1 MDRSHLKR
9 LWRPGVRKWY
19 SKNGHCCEA
28 KDFLMARHSCVH
40 LIFWH
45 FANIRNL
52 NKKIMV
58 INRGFLQTWSG
69 FFLVGFHPLYTIW
82 LRCFRCYAEHGE
94 GKLSSC
100 KNYVGIP
107 CMRPFWGNK
116 NNIKSRLQDKALSCF
131 ASFYGI
137 SRHAFHPHFRE
148 IESLTIIF
156 TKIFP

>member
-1 MDRSHLKR
+1 MHGSVVSTANKLFIFYFLVPRGDKKRVKYFFYSNRGSSNFQSIGVDRSHLKR

-69 FFLVGFHPLYTIW
+69 FFLVGFHPLHTIW

-107 CMRPFWGNK
+107 CMRPF
-116 NNIKSRLQDKALSCF
+116 
-131 ASFYGI
+131 
-137 SRHAFHPHFRE
+137 
-148 IESLTIIF
+148 
-156 TKIFP
+156 